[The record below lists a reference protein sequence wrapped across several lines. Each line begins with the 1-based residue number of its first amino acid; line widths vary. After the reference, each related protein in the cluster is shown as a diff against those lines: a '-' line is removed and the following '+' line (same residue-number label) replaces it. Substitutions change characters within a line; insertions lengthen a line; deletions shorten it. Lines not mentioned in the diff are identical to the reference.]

1 MCVYIIWEKV
11 MLLGLKGYVVDYI
24 LQSPHSFRTDST
36 VAEEHLGRKKK
47 KDGPEESAIS
57 YTFSKKIHIN

>member
-11 MLLGLKGYVVDYI
+11 ILGLKGYVVDYI

-47 KDGPEESAIS
+47 KTVLRNQQLAIRS
-57 YTFSKKIHIN
+57 VRKFI